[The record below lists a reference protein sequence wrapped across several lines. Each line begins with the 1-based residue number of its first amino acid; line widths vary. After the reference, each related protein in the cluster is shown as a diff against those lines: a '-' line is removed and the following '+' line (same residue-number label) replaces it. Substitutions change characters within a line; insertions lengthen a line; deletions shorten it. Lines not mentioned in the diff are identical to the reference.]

1 MNTLKL
7 KAKNFTL
14 AITTTTKRTNMDIYR
29 TLNKNIN
36 AKAPLDE
43 YFDLIYTRE
52 DVSKIKP
59 DPEVYQKAMQKFNA
73 KPEECIIFEDSLI
86 GIEAA
91 KKAGIET
98 IAIYDKY
105 SDADTEAIKS
115 QADFYLHNYTEL
127 LSSIDE
133 L

>member
-1 MNTLKL
+1 
-7 KAKNFTL
+7 
-14 AITTTTKRTNMDIYR
+14 MDIYR

-105 SDADTEAIKS
+105 SDADTKAIKS
-115 QADFYLHNYTEL
+115 QADFYLHDYTEL

>member
-1 MNTLKL
+1 
-7 KAKNFTL
+7 
-14 AITTTTKRTNMDIYR
+14 
-29 TLNKNIN
+29 
-36 AKAPLDE
+36 
-43 YFDLIYTRE
+43 
-52 DVSKIKP
+52 
-59 DPEVYQKAMQKFNA
+59 MQKFNA